1 MSRNAFRS
9 RFPAATVVAGAAVL
23 TIVGGGLAAPAHAAP
38 AHGATAQAATT
49 RYTLTIGPAG
59 TRGYLGINDNGD
71 IIGDG
76 LEPGAEVSGEGF
88 VIKAGTNTPQ
98 FLSTAD
104 NPGNTQQFTA
114 PHAINNAGV
123 VVGYRQPPGA
133 TLAEFDRPM
142 KWQTPDNGVDLGVD
156 QSPASDSDVEATG
169 ITDDGLIVGKTLT
182 FDDKTTAW
190 TLNGSI
196 FTRLPNLPGTG
207 NSARADAVNKNGLV
221 VGSATTPT
229 TFPAVEWVNGQIKVL
244 GTLPGGTYAEAKAIN
259 SAGVAVGVSTTTAGK
274 ELGVGHAVMFAGG
287 TVTDLHFPGTDTNSG
302 SANGIND
309 AGTIVGS
316 VAGLGAFVYQNGVV
330 TNLDTLIPANS
341 GYSIAGVNAI
351 NNKGQIVGEAFKN
364 GVSRRTTFAVLLT
377 PIGQ

>member
-9 RFPAATVVAGAAVL
+9 RLPAATAAAGAAVL
-23 TIVGGGLAAPAHAAP
+23 AMVGGGLATPAH
-38 AHGATAQAATT
+38 AATT

-59 TRGYLGINDNGD
+59 TQRYLGINDNGD
-71 IIGDG
+71 IIGVG
-76 LEPGAEVSGEGF
+76 FEPTGEVSDEGF

-123 VVGYRQPPGA
+123 VVGFRQPPGA
-133 TLAEFDRPM
+133 TVPELDRPM
-142 KWQTPDNGVDLGVD
+142 KWQTPGNGVDLGVD
-156 QSPASDSDVEATG
+156 QSPTSDVEATG
-169 ITDDGLIVGKTLT
+169 INDNGLIAGKTLT

-207 NSARADAVNKNGLV
+207 NSARTDAVNKNGLV

-244 GTLPGGTYAEAKAIN
+244 GTLPGGTFAEAKAVN
-259 SAGVAVGVSTTTAGK
+259 SAGVAAGVSTTTGGM
-274 ELGVGHAVMFAGG
+274 EFGVGHAVMFAGG

-316 VAGLGAFVYQNGVV
+316 VSGLGAFVYQNGVA
-330 TNLDTLIPANS
+330 TDLNTLIPANS
-341 GYSIAGVNAI
+341 GFSIAGVNAI

-364 GVSRRTTFAVLLT
+364 GMSHGTTFAVLLT
-377 PIGQ
+377 PTGQ